1 MGKVTGLSK
10 LVDALDHAARIAP
23 REYQNLQK
31 KVAGRYFVHLDQ
43 HAPPDEEGRL
53 RKSFHKVPYDGDE
66 EWVEEYSAD
75 EVEVGTK
82 VYYAPMVNDGHVIGK
97 RDKGHNHG
105 SRKGKRQAKGT
116 YNGGKKKADMGFVKG
131 THFAEAALKDLEPE
145 LPGLAQDFLADLL
158 KGVGD

>member
-23 REYQNLQK
+23 GEYQALQK
-31 KVAGRYFVHLDQ
+31 RVAGRYFVHLDQ
-43 HAPPDEEGRL
+43 QAPPDEEGRL
-53 RKSFHKVPYDGDE
+53 RKSFHHQLYDGQE
-66 EWVEEYSAD
+66 EWVEEYSGSD
-75 EVEVGTK
+75 VEVGTK

-97 RDKGHNHG
+97 RAKGHNHG
-105 SRKGKRQAKGT
+105 SRKGARRAKGK
-116 YNGGKKKADMGFVKG
+116 YEINKGFVPG

-145 LPGLAQDFLADLL
+145 LPKMAEDFLAGIL

>member
-10 LVDALDHAARIAP
+10 LVSALDQAARVAP
-23 REYQNLQK
+23 REYDKLQH

-43 HAPPDEEGRL
+43 HAPPDDEGRL
-53 RKSFHKVPYDGDE
+53 RKSFHKVPFEGDE
-66 EWVEEYSAD
+66 EWVEEYTGD

-82 VYYAPMVNDGHVIGK
+82 VYYAPMINDGHVIGK

-116 YNGGKKKADMGFVKG
+116 YDGGKSKADMGFVPG
-131 THFAEAALKDLEPE
+131 THFAEAALDDLNAE
-145 LPGLAQDFLADLL
+145 LPGMAEDFLADLL
-158 KGVGD
+158 KGVGN